1 MILPLKTDRIRTI
14 KVGWVVYGCGGAI
27 QKNVVL
33 EIERLLTAGYT
44 IPEAVQCADVGDRCT
59 GLVCYPADPVQ
70 GGPQAFPE
78 NLAAPVWFMIDG
90 RTLFDRRY

>member
-59 GLVCYPADPVQ
+59 GLVCYPADPAGWPAGVSRK
-70 GGPQAFPE
+70 PR
-78 NLAAPVWFMIDG
+78 
-90 RTLFDRRY
+90 RTGVVHD